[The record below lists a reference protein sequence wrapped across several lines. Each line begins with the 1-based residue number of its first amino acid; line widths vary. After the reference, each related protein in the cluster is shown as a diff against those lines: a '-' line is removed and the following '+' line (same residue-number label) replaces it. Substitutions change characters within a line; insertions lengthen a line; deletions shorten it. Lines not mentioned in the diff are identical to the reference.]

1 MTVGSLGQVML
12 DTVGPE
18 LQVVNKNETP
28 ISLEENGTVVLTPH
42 QGQEASSSLLPINF
56 SGLAKVNTCSCCFF
70 VRSTILCSFA
80 VFLLQC
86 DQLQP
91 LVDRS
96 LLSYYTSFYYFLLYT
111 LCYHDVL
118 QLLCCFYNH
127 KELKGN
133 FIPCRL

>member
-1 MTVGSLGQVML
+1 MKQCDFFFLFCEQELTVGSLGQVML

-70 VRSTILCSFA
+70 SLS
-80 VFLLQC
+80 
-86 DQLQP
+86 D
-91 LVDRS
+91 
-96 LLSYYTSFYYFLLYT
+96 LLSYAVFTSMRSAATASRSFS
-111 LCYHDVL
+111 V
-118 QLLCCFYNH
+118 
-127 KELKGN
+127 
-133 FIPCRL
+133 

>member
-1 MTVGSLGQVML
+1 ML

-70 VRSTILCSFA
+70 CQIYYPMLY
-80 VFLLQC
+80 LLQC

-96 LLSYYTSFYYFLLYT
+96 LSSYYTFF
-111 LCYHDVL
+111 
-118 QLLCCFYNH
+118 
-127 KELKGN
+127 
-133 FIPCRL
+133 